1 MSRDVIIEAGR
12 PKAWRPPFLPV
23 LTAAALAL
31 GAPPARALCHIE
43 ARPFI
48 MGQPALMIMTV
59 AREPCRISLYAGSHS
74 RYESL
79 RLLERPRAGRVVL
92 DGRTGAVYT
101 PAPGFAGPD
110 RFVMA
115 LTGTSS
121 IGSGTSVITVEVEVP
136 RP

>member
-1 MSRDVIIEAGR
+1 MPRNVPRRGGRTGRLQLLCISVLAAGALIGVR
-12 PKAWRPPFLPV
+12 PAQ
-23 LTAAALAL
+23 
-31 GAPPARALCHIE
+31 ALCHIDW
-43 ARPFI
+43 RPFI
-48 MGQPALMIMTV
+48 MGQPAVMYMTV

-79 RLLERPRAGRVVL
+79 RLLERPRGGRVVL

-110 RFVMA
+110 RFVMG

-136 RP
+136 